1 MLASD
6 TSELRISYPH
16 LGDYHVLFRELSD
29 MSGCEIISP
38 PPITKRTLEL
48 GSRYSPDSA
57 CIPFKYNL
65 GNYLETIEL
74 GANAFFYTV
83 GGCRLEYYFEVHKQI
98 LQDLGYS
105 VRFLQVGKKGFYHDL
120 KAVNP
125 NLSRLAFLSRFWL
138 VIKKLHLLDK
148 LADIKRKRQGFA
160 TSKNSF
166 SAFWQHFLKRLSTI
180 KTHGGFR
187 RFACNANAELLSIPI
202 YKPNK
207 PLRVGIIGE
216 LYTVMEPFSNFQ
228 MEDKLAGMGVEVHRW
243 VTVSSILHHGATG
256 ARVSPQLLSM
266 AKPYAHY
273 HVGAHGTE
281 SIGRLHSMIKEG
293 FDGAIHLKP
302 FACMPEINALPA
314 LHKMSRDYQFPLV
327 TFSFDSHTAET
338 GVMTRLEAFFDMI
351 SYKRQG
357 GVNCASIT

>member
-6 TSELRISYPH
+6 TGELRISFPH
-16 LGDYHVLFRELSD
+16 LGDYHVIFRELLA
-29 MSGCEIISP
+29 MSGCKVISP
-38 PPITKRTLEL
+38 PPITKHTLEL
-48 GSRYSPDSA
+48 GSRYSPDSV

-65 GNYLETIEL
+65 GNYLEAVQL
-74 GANAFFYTV
+74 GANAFCTTV
-83 GGCRLEYYFEVHKQI
+83 GGCRFEYYFEVHKQV

-105 VRFLQVGKKGFYHDL
+105 VRFLRVSQNGLYHDL

-125 NLSRLAFLSRFWL
+125 NLSRLAFISHFWL
-138 VIKKLHLLDK
+138 VIKKLHLLDE

-160 TSKNSF
+160 TSNNSF
-166 SAFWQHFLKRLSTI
+166 SAFWQRFLKRLPTI
-180 KTHGGFR
+180 QTHGELR
-187 RFACNANAELLSIPI
+187 RFSRGAKAELLAIPI
-202 YKPNK
+202 AKPLK
-207 PLRVGIIGE
+207 PLRVGFIGE

-243 VTVSSILHHGATG
+243 VTVSSILHHGVNG
-256 ARVSPQLLSM
+256 ARAAPQLLSM
-266 AKPYAHY
+266 ARPYARY

-327 TFSFDSHTAET
+327 TFSFDSHTAES

-351 SYKRQG
+351 TYRRQG
-357 GVNCASIT
+357 GVHCASVT